1 MKLPLLARGRY
12 YDPTAVVLQVVA
24 LLAILLILSISI
36 DGLVAKAYAHSDHRA
51 HYNGREDRVG
61 PYAIFQSLEPEYA
74 SEGEP
79 VAIELSI
86 QDRNGRHVINVA
98 TMIEIYS
105 AVTGERLYAT
115 PWTMREISDFE
126 IFYTFPENGNY
137 QIVVSVSNNPN
148 NSLNLVDPPRS
159 FLMSTTDCDCVRSVF
174 NVNISGGF
182 GIVWNSVTS
191 VIMIFPVIVLGATLG
206 LSYMKRKKTGAISKR
221 ELIRYIVMLSAI
233 AGGVVH
239 LAVYSEH
246 AWLRIEYT
254 IFLLSAAGAQ
264 VLYGLL
270 FTVTTLLDN
279 STMPLSS
286 SAVRH
291 HYKRKLAINLI
302 GLVGTAVLVGL
313 YAYSVIFPPP
323 LSPDDVPEE
332 LEFSGILAKSL
343 EVFLVIAIVYIMI
356 QDKKDFTR
364 LIRRSGDLD
373 RSDVHRI

>member
-1 MKLPLLARGRY
+1 MKLPLLIRGRY
-12 YDPTAVVLQVVA
+12 CDPTAVVLQIA
-24 LLAILLILSISI
+24 LLAIFLILSISLNGI
-36 DGLVAKAYAHSDHRA
+36 VAETYAHSDHRA

-74 SEGEP
+74 SRGEP
-79 VAIELSI
+79 VAIELSV
-86 QDRNGRHVINVA
+86 QDREGRHVYNVA

-105 AVTGERLYAT
+105 AVTGERLYST

-126 IFYTFPENGNY
+126 VFYTFPENENY
-137 QIVVSVSNNPN
+137 QIVVSVSKNPD
-148 NSLNLVDPPRS
+148 SLNLVDPPRS
-159 FLMSTTDCDCVRSVF
+159 FLMSTADCDCVRSVF

-191 VIMIFPVIVLGATLG
+191 VIMVVPIIVLGATLG
-206 LSYMKRKKTGAISKR
+206 LSYRKRKKTRPLSKR
-221 ELIRYIVMLSAI
+221 ELIRYAVMLSAL

-270 FTVTTLLDN
+270 FTVMTLLDD
-279 STMPLSS
+279 TTVLSS
-286 SAVRH
+286 PQQR
-291 HYKRKLAINLI
+291 YKKKLAINLI
-302 GLVGTAVLVGL
+302 GLAGTAVLVGL

-343 EVFLVIAIVYIMI
+343 EVFLVISIVYIMR
-356 QDKKDFTR
+356 QDKVEFTR
-364 LIRRSGDLD
+364 LIRRNEDLD